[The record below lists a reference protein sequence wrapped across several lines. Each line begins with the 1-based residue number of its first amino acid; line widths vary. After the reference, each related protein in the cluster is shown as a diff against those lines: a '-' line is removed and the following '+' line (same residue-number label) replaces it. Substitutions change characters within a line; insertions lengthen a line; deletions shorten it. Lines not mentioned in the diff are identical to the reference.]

1 MGYIRF
7 KGWLIR
13 CTSSVAIVFMG
24 CAGTDKDLGDTQDAV
39 GTSRGVDVGEEE
51 PYEGNVPV
59 DEATEVGIARGDGEE
74 LTSGNSG
81 LYGEEEPLVAETD
94 VTSDDGDLS
103 GIARSSFCE
112 PPQSETF
119 EEATTVS
126 FAREDLFGVWTG
138 DFEKDVLGLP
148 SGSHRVTLTIA
159 EDHIT
164 LILGEDREDPRP
176 LLNGRLGASVE
187 AREGF
192 EYTVIPGEA
201 VEGVFPTSSNSAY
214 NEGLEL
220 AIAPFEVYG
229 GLCAERAPSEG
240 TEPGCAHSCLPAE
253 VVDWGFIDE
262 TRESDECLVDEE
274 VNISCDEASL
284 CIDAC
289 RCDENSC
296 YYNAFTTLE
305 FVAGVGTV
313 GRIDLYLPTLW
324 TPEIG
329 AILSRR
335 E

>member
-7 KGWLIR
+7 KGWSIR

-59 DEATEVGIARGDGEE
+59 DEATEVAIARGDYEE
-74 LTSGNSG
+74 STSGNSG
-81 LYGEEEPLVAETD
+81 LYGDEEPLVAETD
-94 VTSDDGDLS
+94 ATLDDDMTAT
-103 GIARSSFCE
+103 ARSSSCE
-112 PPQSETF
+112 PLPSETF

-126 FAREDLFGVWTG
+126 FSRKDLFGVWTG
-138 DFEKDVLGLP
+138 DFEEDVLGLP

-164 LILGEDREDPRP
+164 LILGEYGEDPRP
-176 LLNGRLGASVE
+176 LLDGRLGASGD

-201 VEGVFPTSSNSAY
+201 VGGVFPTSSNSAY

-220 AIAPFEVYG
+220 AVAPFEVYG
-229 GLCAERAPSEG
+229 ALCAEKAPSEG

-262 TRESDECLVDEE
+262 TRESDECLVDDE
-274 VNISCDEASL
+274 VYISCDEASL

-305 FVAGVGTV
+305 FVAGVGEV
-313 GRIDLYLPTLW
+313 GRIDLYLPTIW
-324 TPEIG
+324 TPATG
-329 AILSRR
+329 VMLSRR